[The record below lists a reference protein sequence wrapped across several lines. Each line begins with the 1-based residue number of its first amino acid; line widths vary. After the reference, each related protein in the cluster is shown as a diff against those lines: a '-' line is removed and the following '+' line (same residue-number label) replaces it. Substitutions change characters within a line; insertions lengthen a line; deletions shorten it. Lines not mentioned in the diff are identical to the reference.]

1 MDSFGKLGGGG
12 REGRAQHGAVPWEH
26 LGTTYSTGTHP
37 LARGMPL
44 RIPGPGPRSR
54 LIIRYWGGPPLSVAK
69 ALHQKAQGPPRGF
82 MGSQGLWHPAS
93 TRTLWG
99 PHPKRRS
106 IYLYLC
112 VRHTSTCTSFSTGSK
127 ENTYKPGGL
136 RPAHGAGGRD
146 PR

>member
-99 PHPKRRS
+99 PHPKRRR

-112 VRHTSTCTSFSTGSK
+112 VRHIDLGILLNWFQG
-127 ENTYKPGGL
+127 EHL
-136 RPAHGAGGRD
+136 
-146 PR
+146 